1 MEQDSSETFHVE
13 QSQKIKIFELPNGTK
28 VILSAA
34 DSSASY
40 IGLFVASGS
49 REDEKHLGVSH
60 LIEHAIFKGTSK
72 HSYSDLMNI
81 VESVGGEMNAYTAK
95 EETCFQIAIAN
106 NYVERAFSVLSEI
119 FFDSI
124 FPEEELEKE
133 KTVVIDEIESYEDVP
148 SEMIYDDFEENLF
161 AGHSLATNILGT
173 KKSVMKMK
181 REDLLKMY
189 KKLYVPNQLVVSY
202 VGSEDL
208 EKISKLVEKYF
219 VQSIENQLDNINKIQ
234 FVPRETIF
242 NLEKNKHTH
251 QAHCVLGSFAPSMKN
266 ELKYAT
272 SLLTNILGGVS
283 FNALLNLKLR
293 EEKGLTYNIE
303 ANYNAYSDI
312 GVFAV
317 YFGTDYSK
325 VTTCRQVIAE
335 LFDDIIKNGFS
346 DEQLSAY
353 KKQIL
358 GQLTVTDDNY
368 MSLML
373 NNAKS
378 VWWFNHVDSLEE
390 VTEKINSI
398 TNEMV
403 KEVAKMILLPEN
415 INVLIYK

>member
-1 MEQDSSETFHVE
+1 MEQLKKEKLFTLD
-13 QSQKIKIFELPNGTK
+13 NGTR
-28 VILSAA
+28 VALSSA

-40 IGLFVASGS
+40 VGLFVASGS
-49 REDEKHLGVSH
+49 RDDGENLGVSH
-60 LIEHAIFKGTSK
+60 LIEHAIFKGTNK
-72 HSYSDLMNI
+72 HSYSELMNM

-106 NYVERAFSVLSEI
+106 NHLERAFSVLSEI

-124 FPEEELEKE
+124 FPEAELKKE

-173 KKSVMKMK
+173 KKSVRGMS
-181 REDLLKMY
+181 RESLVATY
-189 KKLYVPNQLVVSY
+189 KKLYRPSRLVVSY
-202 VGSEDL
+202 VGGENL
-208 EKISKLVEKYF
+208 GKVEKLVQKYF
-219 VQSIENQLDNINKIQ
+219 DNSTENQLDTIENIP

-251 QAHCVLGSFAPSMKN
+251 QAHCVLGSFAPSIKS
-266 ELKYAT
+266 ELKFTT

-303 ANYNAYSDI
+303 ANYTAYSDT

-325 VTTCRQVIAE
+325 VSICRQVIAE
-335 LFDDIIKNGFS
+335 LFENIIKNGFS

-353 KKQIL
+353 EKQIL
-358 GQLTVTDDNY
+358 GQLTVSDDNY

-403 KEVAKMILLPEN
+403 KEVAKMILSPEN
-415 INVLIYK
+415 MNVLIYK

>member
-1 MEQDSSETFHVE
+1 MEQLKKEKLFTLD
-13 QSQKIKIFELPNGTK
+13 NGTR
-28 VILSAA
+28 VALSSA

-40 IGLFVASGS
+40 VGLFVASGS
-49 REDEKHLGVSH
+49 RDDGENLGVSH
-60 LIEHAIFKGTSK
+60 LIEHAIFKGTNK
-72 HSYSDLMNI
+72 HSYSELMNM

-95 EETCFQIAIAN
+95 EETCFQVAIAN
-106 NYVERAFSVLSEI
+106 NHLDRAFSVLSEI

-124 FPEEELEKE
+124 FPEAELKKE

-173 KKSVMKMK
+173 KKSVRGMS
-181 REDLLKMY
+181 RENLVATY
-189 KKLYVPNQLVVSY
+189 KKLYRPSRLVVSY
-202 VGSEDL
+202 VGGENL
-208 EKISKLVEKYF
+208 GNVEKLVRKYF
-219 VQSIENQLDNINKIQ
+219 DNSTENQLDTIENVP

-242 NLEKNKHTH
+242 KLEKNKHTH
-251 QAHCVLGSFAPSMKN
+251 QAHCVLGSFAPSIRS
-266 ELKYAT
+266 ELKFTT

-293 EEKGLTYNIE
+293 EERGLTYNIE
-303 ANYNAYSDI
+303 ANYTAYSDT
-312 GVFAV
+312 GVFSV

-325 VTTCRQVIAE
+325 IPTCKKVISD

-346 DEQLSAY
+346 EEQLSAY
-353 KKQIL
+353 KQQIL
-358 GQLTVTDDNY
+358 GQLAVSDDNY

-378 VWWFNHVDSLEE
+378 FWWFNHVDSFEE

-398 TNEMV
+398 TNDMI
-403 KEVAKMILLPEN
+403 KEVARMILAPEKMN
-415 INVLIYK
+415 FLTYK